1 MVGSQIKFWVF
12 GFVGAVGVYLVLTGW
27 GANLY
32 VALGLS
38 LVGGA
43 VGSMILG
50 GVWDY
55 QKDSEKAATYRR
67 EARDELARQEY
78 LAAKQKGLKQIESPP
93 SKIPDQNNEQG
104 R

>member
-27 GANLY
+27 GVNLY

-38 LVGGA
+38 LIGGA
-43 VGSMILG
+43 GGSMFLG

-55 QKDSEKAATYRR
+55 QKDSEKADTYRR

-93 SKIPDQNNEQG
+93 SKVLDQNNEQG